1 MQDTIVTFYCICD
14 DLLKALEHQDDQQT
28 RYSSAEV
35 MTVPLTACAFFGG
48 NMALARNFLHSHG
61 YTQHTL
67 SASRFSRRLAA
78 LPGAAWST
86 LFALLGQVFKQHN
99 SQGVY
104 VVDSLPVPVC
114 DNIRIKRCQLFQDEA
129 YRGYTASKRRYFY
142 GLKVHLLITGIGE
155 PVEFVLTPGE
165 TADPSGLKLLPLDL
179 EPGCLIHADK
189 GYTDYQEEDLLLEA
203 GGIRLQA
210 LRKKNSKRPLAAC
223 LEFLAQPVRQRIET
237 AFSQITALFPK
248 HIHAVTPH
256 GFVLKLTCFLL
267 AYSIQCL

>member
-1 MQDTIVTFYCICD
+1 MQDTIVTFYCVCD
-14 DLLKALEHQDDQQT
+14 DLLKALDHQDDHQT

-48 NMALARNFLHSHG
+48 NLAVARRFLHSHG

-78 LPGAAWST
+78 LPVAVWST
-86 LFALLGQVFKQHN
+86 LFALLGHVFKQHN
-99 SQGVY
+99 HSGVY

-114 DNIRIKRCQLFQDEA
+114 DNIRIKRCKLFQDEA

-142 GLKVHLLITGIGE
+142 GLKVHLLITGNGE
-155 PVEFVLTPGE
+155 PVEFVITSGE
-165 TADPSGLKLLPLDL
+165 TADPHGLKLLSLDL

-210 LRKKNSKRPLAAC
+210 LRKKNSKRPLSKC

-237 AFSQITALFPK
+237 TFSQITNLFPK
-248 HIHAVTPH
+248 HIHATTPH